1 MVNSINEVDDNL
13 NRGANAIETDVYFA
27 PNATPVYTFH
37 GYPCD
42 CFRRCGERER
52 IDVFLKRIRSLTTPS
67 SSMFDKRLLLIVL
80 DLKLMRISHSAKAL
94 AGQQLASAMLEH
106 LYNTSTRDGSPNG
119 SRLRAVIS
127 IGHVF
132 DYDFVLGFHN
142 EMESQG
148 RDWLL
153 TQYIGWDVGM
163 NDPLFAIESMWKR
176 LDMVVNIW
184 QGDGRSNCMTPFYN
198 LGRLTQI
205 VKRRDNPSFF
215 AIRNYIRKVYQWTV
229 DLTVN
234 IRTAFR

>member
-1 MVNSINEVDDNL
+1 
-13 NRGANAIETDVYFA
+13 
-27 PNATPVYTFH
+27 
-37 GYPCD
+37 
-42 CFRRCGERER
+42 
-52 IDVFLKRIRSLTTPS
+52 
-67 SSMFDKRLLLIVL
+67 MFDKRLVLIVL

-94 AGQQLASAMLEH
+94 AGQQLASVMLEH